1 MFSDKSIVLQQTD
14 GLYNYLI
21 TSILPVS
28 GAKQFGEYRMLYD
41 GNLITTIIIKEKGD
55 IFIYLLNFRPFANG
69 TVNKMKRFAQE
80 NWYIFKGFRR

>member
-1 MFSDKSIVLQQTD
+1 
-14 GLYNYLI
+14 
-21 TSILPVS
+21 
-28 GAKQFGEYRMLYD
+28 MLYD